1 MSFIF
6 HLQSIL
12 ETSKNT
18 HEIWDLALANHMTT
32 TVWCITVGLRSPR
45 TWMSQPLYLQMERLQ
60 LVSDWAWVI
69 MTEKKST
76 RCIDAMV
83 SESIHSACHAF
94 FSWLDYRN
102 EEKGM
107 FLNKTKQK
115 IKKGR
120 VYVLDVGFISFL
132 AFRSLNFL
140 FKSDDH
146 RGYYFC
152 YRYNNVT
159 VTMIIFI
166 VTVLISISSS
176 STMSS

>member
-1 MSFIF
+1 M
-6 HLQSIL
+6 
-12 ETSKNT
+12 
-18 HEIWDLALANHMTT
+18 
-32 TVWCITVGLRSPR
+32 
-45 TWMSQPLYLQMERLQ
+45 
-60 LVSDWAWVI
+60 
-69 MTEKKST
+69 
-76 RCIDAMV
+76 
-83 SESIHSACHAF
+83 ACHAF

-146 RGYYFC
+146 R
-152 YRYNNVT
+152 RERT
-159 VTMIIFI
+159 P
-166 VTVLISISSS
+166 S
-176 STMSS
+176 

>member
-83 SESIHSACHAF
+83 SESIHSGVSRIFYSARLQK
-94 FSWLDYRN
+94 WG
-102 EEKGM
+102 KGM
-107 FLNKTKQK
+107 FMNKTKQK
-115 IKKGR
+115 IKTGR

-146 RGYYFC
+146 RGERTPSWC
-152 YRYNNVT
+152 C
-159 VTMIIFI
+159 
-166 VTVLISISSS
+166 LG
-176 STMSS
+176 

>member
-83 SESIHSACHAF
+83 SESIHSGVSRIF
-94 FSWLDYRN
+94 FLASRLQKWGKRYVP
-102 EEKGM
+102 EQ
-107 FLNKTKQK
+107 NKTKNK
-115 IKKGR
+115 TGR

-146 RGYYFC
+146 RRERTPSWCCLG
-152 YRYNNVT
+152 
-159 VTMIIFI
+159 
-166 VTVLISISSS
+166 
-176 STMSS
+176 

>member
-83 SESIHSACHAF
+83 SESIHSGVSRIF
-94 FSWLDYRN
+94 FLARLQKWGKRYVP
-102 EEKGM
+102 EQ
-107 FLNKTKQK
+107 NKTKNK
-115 IKKGR
+115 TGR

-146 RGYYFC
+146 RRERTPSWCCLG
-152 YRYNNVT
+152 
-159 VTMIIFI
+159 
-166 VTVLISISSS
+166 
-176 STMSS
+176 